1 MAKKEF
7 MFQGKSLEELKAMAI
22 TDLAP
27 LFKSNIRRK
36 IKRGFTDEEKKL
48 LENVRNASSNP
59 VKTHC
64 RDMIIL
70 PDMVG
75 KTLRIHNG
83 KEFVTVLIQAEMIG
97 HRLGEYALSRKRV
110 THSSPGVGSTRSSA
124 AMSQK

>member
-7 MFQGKSLEELKAMAI
+7 RFQGKSLDELKAMSI
-22 TDLAP
+22 SDLSP
-27 LFKSNIRRK
+27 MFKSDIRRK
-36 IKRGFTDEEKKL
+36 IKRGFTDEEKRF
-48 LENVRNASSNP
+48 LENLRKAGDKP

-75 KTLRIHNG
+75 KTIRIYTG
-83 KEFVTVLIQAEMIG
+83 KDFATVLIQSEMIG

-110 THSSPGVGSTRSSA
+110 THSSPGVGSTRSSGA
-124 AMSQK
+124 VSQK